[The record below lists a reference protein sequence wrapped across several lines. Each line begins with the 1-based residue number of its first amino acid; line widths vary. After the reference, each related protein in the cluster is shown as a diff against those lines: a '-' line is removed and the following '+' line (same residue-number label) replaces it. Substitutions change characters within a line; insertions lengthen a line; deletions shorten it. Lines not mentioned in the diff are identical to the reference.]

1 LNSLESKLTPEKL
14 EETVNSAISA
24 EKHYIAHL
32 RNITTDILWKSI
44 DTQQR
49 RDLPRDLTTII
60 ATEIIKWIQGND
72 SQNTT
77 TENNSPFQS
86 HIRFLESRL
95 IIVSKK
101 IHLMN
106 AAELF
111 EIIQINKKSGPEA
124 AINHISPLI
133 EVPLYP
139 ASKHHNLKMQ
149 AISLNNQKS
158 DQKYPQKL

>member
-1 LNSLESKLTPEKL
+1 MNSLESKLTPDTL
-14 EETVNSAISA
+14 EEIINSAVSA

-32 RNITTDILWKSI
+32 RHITTDILWKSI

-49 RDLPRDLTTII
+49 RDLPGDLTTII
-60 ATEIIKWIQGND
+60 ATDIIKWIQNND

-86 HIRFLESRL
+86 HIKFLELRL
-95 IIVSKK
+95 TSASKK

-111 EIIQINKKSGPEA
+111 DIIQINKEHGPKTA
-124 AINHISPLI
+124 LDHISPLI
-133 EVPLYP
+133 EVPLYRIQVK
-139 ASKHHNLKMQ
+139 AHKLETQ
-149 AISLNNQKS
+149 GITVYNQES
-158 DQKYPQKL
+158 N